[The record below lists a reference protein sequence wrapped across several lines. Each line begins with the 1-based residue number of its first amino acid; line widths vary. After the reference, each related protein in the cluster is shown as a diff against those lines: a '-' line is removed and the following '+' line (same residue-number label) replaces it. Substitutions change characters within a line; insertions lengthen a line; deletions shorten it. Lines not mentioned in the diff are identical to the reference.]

1 MSPELLGWLASV
13 VYLSRLLPQPIRL
26 ARTGLPEGISTV
38 AAMNAVI
45 SDAAWIAYGLQA
57 GLLPVWLVAL
67 VGVVPGVWTVVLLRR
82 EVDRGDLVRSGAWL
96 AVVVVAALVGWLG
109 VILAVSVLV
118 NVGPQVWTALRSN
131 DLRGLS
137 AFTWVLAIGDGLLW
151 GAYGWVVADVAL
163 LAYAGVLVSG
173 ALIVLLRMAMTRSFT
188 TNPAGPAVPAL
199 EGA

>member
-96 AVVVVAALVGWLG
+96 AVIVVAALVGGLG
-109 VILAVSVLV
+109 VILAASVLV

-163 LAYAGVLVSG
+163 LAYAGVLVTG

-188 TNPAGPAVPAL
+188 TDLAGPAVPAL

>member
-26 ARTGLPEGISTV
+26 TRTGLPEGISTV

-96 AVVVVAALVGWLG
+96 AVIVVAALVGGLG
-109 VILAVSVLV
+109 VILAASVLV

-163 LAYAGVLVSG
+163 LAYAGVLVTG

-188 TNPAGPAVPAL
+188 TDLASPAVPAL

>member
-96 AVVVVAALVGWLG
+96 AVIVVAALVGGLG
-109 VILAVSVLV
+109 VILAASVLV

-163 LAYAGVLVSG
+163 LAYAGVLVTG

-188 TNPAGPAVPAL
+188 TDLASPAVPAL

>member
-1 MSPELLGWLASV
+1 MSPELLGLLASV

-96 AVVVVAALVGWLG
+96 AVVVVAALVGGLG
-109 VILAVSVLV
+109 VILAASVLV

-163 LAYAGVLVSG
+163 LAYAGVLVTG

-188 TNPAGPAVPAL
+188 TDLAGPAVPAL

>member
-1 MSPELLGWLASV
+1 MSPELLGLLASV

-96 AVVVVAALVGWLG
+96 AVIVVAALVGGLG
-109 VILAVSVLV
+109 VILAASVLV

-163 LAYAGVLVSG
+163 LAYAGVLVTG

-188 TNPAGPAVPAL
+188 TDLAGPAVPAL

>member
-26 ARTGLPEGISTV
+26 TRTGLPEGISTV

-67 VGVVPGVWTVVLLRR
+67 VGVVPGVWTVGLLRR

-96 AVVVVAALVGWLG
+96 AVIMVAALVGGLG
-109 VILAVSVLV
+109 VILAASVLV

-163 LAYAGVLVSG
+163 LAYAGVLVTG

-188 TNPAGPAVPAL
+188 TDLAGPAVPAL

>member
-26 ARTGLPEGISTV
+26 TRTGLPEGISTV

-96 AVVVVAALVGWLG
+96 AVVVVAALVGGLG
-109 VILAVSVLV
+109 VILAASVLV

-163 LAYAGVLVSG
+163 LAYAGVLVTG

-188 TNPAGPAVPAL
+188 TDLAGPAVPAL

>member
-26 ARTGLPEGISTV
+26 TRTGLPEGISTV

-96 AVVVVAALVGWLG
+96 AVIVVAALVGGLG
-109 VILAVSVLV
+109 VILAASVLV

-163 LAYAGVLVSG
+163 LAYAGVLVTG

-188 TNPAGPAVPAL
+188 TDLAGPAVPAL